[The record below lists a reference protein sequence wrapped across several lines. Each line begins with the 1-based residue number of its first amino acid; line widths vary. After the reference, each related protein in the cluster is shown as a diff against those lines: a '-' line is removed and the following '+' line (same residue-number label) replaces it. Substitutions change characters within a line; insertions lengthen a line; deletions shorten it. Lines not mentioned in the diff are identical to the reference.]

1 MVIAT
6 QNPIEFEGT
15 FPLPEAQLDRFAM
28 LLRMGYPTR
37 ADEER
42 LLAEQG
48 AGDPIA
54 AIEAVA
60 TVEDIRSAI
69 ATARGLH
76 VEAVV
81 NGYAVSILERTR
93 NDARLALGASP
104 RAGVTLMRVAR
115 ARALLEG
122 RQYVT
127 PDDVRTVAVPVL
139 SHRLQLAGAARAAG
153 DEASAIVEELVARTP
168 VPM

>member
-1 MVIAT
+1 
-6 QNPIEFEGT
+6 
-15 FPLPEAQLDRFAM
+15 M

-37 ADEER
+37 EDEER

-60 TVEDIRSAI
+60 TVDDVRSAI
-69 ATARGLH
+69 DTARSLH

-93 NDARLALGASP
+93 NDDRLALGASP

-122 RQYVT
+122 RLFVT
-127 PDDVRTVAVPVL
+127 PDDVRTVAGPVL
-139 SHRLQLAGAARAAG
+139 SHRLQLTGAARAAG
-153 DEASAIVEELVARTP
+153 DEPTAIVDELVARTP

>member
-1 MVIAT
+1 
-6 QNPIEFEGT
+6 
-15 FPLPEAQLDRFAM
+15 
-28 LLRMGYPTR
+28 
-37 ADEER
+37 
-42 LLAEQG
+42 
-48 AGDPIA
+48 
-54 AIEAVA
+54 
-60 TVEDIRSAI
+60 
-69 ATARGLH
+69 
-76 VEAVV
+76 
-81 NGYAVSILERTR
+81 
-93 NDARLALGASP
+93 
-104 RAGVTLMRVAR
+104 MRVAR